1 MTTWSNWSGLEQA
14 VATRSEQPRS
24 TAEVVAAVD
33 DGSLDEQDV
42 TLAASRVAELATTA
56 AANRRPDATFDEDT
70 QALDVLYT
78 CLEAFC
84 RAAAPLMPLVSEEIW
99 RGLTGGRSVH
109 LTDYPDAAPFFSGF
123 DSEQDAEALV
133 ERMETVR
140 RIASAGSSLRK
151 GAKRRVRLPLRQLT
165 VVVPDAAGLQG
176 AFSDIVRDELNLK
189 SVELLDASAVS
200 AEDFGISQQLAVNA
214 RAAGPRLG
222 KQVQVAI
229 KGAKSGDW
237 SVAEDGTVTAGGI
250 ALQEGEY
257 TLETTVGSPDD
268 GTSSQQERAVTV
280 IPGGFLV
287 LDTAVPAD
295 LAAEG
300 TARDVVRAV
309 QAARKDVGLE
319 VSDRVRTAITGP
331 GPVVEAVRAH
341 QGLVAEETLTTE
353 LVLEDSGAADPRKD
367 PADDATKLVQV
378 TVSRA

>member
-1 MTTWSNWSGLEQA
+1 M
-14 VATRSEQPRS
+14 
-24 TAEVVAAVD
+24 
-33 DGSLDEQDV
+33 
-42 TLAASRVAELATTA
+42 
-56 AANRRPDATFDEDT
+56 
-70 QALDVLYT
+70 
-78 CLEAFC
+78 
-84 RAAAPLMPLVSEEIW
+84 
-99 RGLTGGRSVH
+99 
-109 LTDYPDAAPFFSGF
+109 
-123 DSEQDAEALV
+123 
-133 ERMETVR
+133 
-140 RIASAGSSLRK
+140 
-151 GAKRRVRLPLRQLT
+151 
-165 VVVPDAAGLQG
+165 
-176 AFSDIVRDELNLK
+176 
-189 SVELLDASAVS
+189 
-200 AEDFGISQQLAVNA
+200 
-214 RAAGPRLG
+214 
-222 KQVQVAI
+222 AI